1 MNYQAARD
9 TIYTPLRD
17 EGIFTWDWMYGS
29 EYALAAIYSIAQ
41 DDKTEL
47 AYATEQLG
55 KIFSKM
61 VTAIQ
66 RMDMPIFRELG
77 IPDAVINASRI
88 HVLGAAATL
97 IGRFDFA
104 KTKRGWKMLE
114 FNSDTPGGIVESFY
128 VNGQVCAYYG
138 KEDPNH
144 GMESEIKKAFAEIIG
159 RYQELGYPTAHVAFS
174 ALDWHQED
182 AGTTRYLL
190 MKSGLSA
197 DFVPLKDLRV
207 YQDKLCAL
215 CDGEFSPIDLLYR
228 LHPLSML
235 GDDVDADGFPT
246 GQYVLRLVERRKLG
260 LINPASAIVS
270 QTKALQALIW
280 NLHIVGEFFT
290 SEEQEII
297 AAYMLPTYY
306 ENTFLGQADYV
317 AKPILGREGGNV
329 SLYHADGELLEEELE
344 GRFIKQMMV
353 YQQMVDLE
361 PVTVPTLGGCYSGRL
376 LWGSFI
382 INGKASAIIAR
393 VGGRITN
400 DMSYFLPVGMQEGG

>member
-1 MNYQAARD
+1 MNYQESREA
-9 TIYTPLRD
+9 IYIPLRN

-29 EYALAAIYSIAQ
+29 EYALAAMYLISH
-41 DDKTEL
+41 DDRTEL

-55 KIFSKM
+55 RVFAKT
-61 VTAIQ
+61 VTAVQ
-66 RMDMPIFRELG
+66 KMDTPIFRELG
-77 IPDAVINASRI
+77 IPDVVINASRI
-88 HVLGAAATL
+88 QVLAASTL

-114 FNSDTPGGIVESFY
+114 FNSDTPGGIVEAFY

-138 KEDPNH
+138 EKDPNH
-144 GMESEIKKAFAEIIG
+144 GMNRLIKRAFAEITE
-159 RYQELGYPTAHVAFS
+159 RYQALGYPTARVVFS
-174 ALDWHQED
+174 ALDWHRED

-190 MKSGLSA
+190 KQSGLNA

-215 CDGEFSPIDLLYR
+215 GDGELRPIDLLYR
-228 LHPLSML
+228 LHPLGML
-235 GDDVDADGFPT
+235 GEDVDTDGFPT
-246 GQYVLRLVERRKLG
+246 GAYVLRLAERRKLG
-260 LINPASAIVS
+260 LINPAAAILS

-280 NLHIVGEFFT
+280 NLHSINEFFT
-290 SEEQEII
+290 LEEHEII

-306 ENTFLGQADYV
+306 ENTFLGQDDYV

-329 SLYHADGELLEEELE
+329 RLYHADGNLLEEEAE
-344 GRFIKQMMV
+344 GWFSKQMVV

-361 PVTVPTLGGCYSGRL
+361 SVTVPAAGGLYSGRL

-382 INGKASAIIAR
+382 INGKASAIMAR

-400 DMSYFLPVGMQEGG
+400 DMSYFLPVGIK